1 MAAEMAESGTPLL
14 HPGPDMDVL
23 TFNTD
28 RHAATDR
35 ADSWQQFICNMIHNV
50 SVNRLSAS
58 DFSAEISARRQGD
71 VSCAAFTS
79 RPHDLAGRGERAS
92 DAGGAGYL
100 LSWQLEGKA
109 YITQG
114 DTRIVLHP
122 GELAVIDG
130 RLPMHISFPDNVSRI
145 VAKLPVHSIESRLP
159 NIRRSHAFALRPA
172 GPFSDV
178 LLSYLKELSSGTQDL
193 TSDDINLLSDN
204 ICNLLKI
211 TSRQGG
217 VAGGASR
224 DLQREAVLNHIRRRA
239 SDPALSLDVAA
250 GQLNMSTRLVQKLL
264 QETQTSFTAELNR
277 ERLALAAQLLAAQK
291 NAAVSEVAYGA
302 GFNDV
307 SHFNHL
313 FKRHHGMTPTEFR
326 AAA

>member
-1 MAAEMAESGTPLL
+1 
-14 HPGPDMDVL
+14 MDVL

-28 RHAATDR
+28 RYAAPDR
-35 ADSWQQFICNMIHNV
+35 AESWQKFICDMIHNV
-50 SVNRLSAS
+50 AVNRFSSS
-58 DFSAEISARRQGD
+58 DFSAEISARRQGNI
-71 VSCAAFTS
+71 SCAAFRS

-114 DTRIVLHP
+114 DTRIILHP

-130 RLPMHISFPDNVSRI
+130 RLPMRISFPDNVSRI

-159 NIRRSHAFALRPA
+159 NIRRAHAFALRPA
-172 GPFSDV
+172 GPFSSV
-178 LLSYLKELSSGTQDL
+178 LLSYLKELACGTQDF
-193 TSDDINLLSDN
+193 SGDEISLLSDN

-211 TSRQGG
+211 TSRQGD
-217 VAGGASR
+217 VANAAPR
-224 DLQREAVLNHIRRRA
+224 DLQREAVLNYIRRRA
-239 SDPALSLDVAA
+239 SDPALSLDLAA

-264 QETQTSFTAELNR
+264 QEVESSFTALLTR
-277 ERLALAAQLLAAQK
+277 ERLALATQLLSAQRG
-291 NAAVSEVAYGA
+291 ASVADVAFSA

-313 FKRHHGMTPTEFR
+313 FKRHHGVTPTEFR
-326 AAA
+326 AGA

>member
-1 MAAEMAESGTPLL
+1 
-14 HPGPDMDVL
+14 MDVL
-23 TFNTD
+23 TFDTD
-28 RHAATDR
+28 RHPATER
-35 ADSWQQFICNMIHNV
+35 AESWQHFICDMIHNV
-50 SVNRLSAS
+50 AVNRFSAT
-58 DFSAEISARRQGD
+58 DFSAQISARRDGN
-71 VSCAAFTS
+71 VSCAEFRS
-79 RPHDLAGRGERAS
+79 RPHDIAGRGERAS

-100 LSWQLEGKA
+100 LSWQLEGTA

-130 RLPMHISFPDNVSRI
+130 RLPMAISFPDNVNRI
-145 VAKLPVHSIESRLP
+145 VAKLPVQSIESRLP
-159 NIRRSHAFALRPA
+159 NIRRSHAFALRPS

-193 TSDDINLLSDN
+193 SADEIGLLSDN
-204 ICNLLKI
+204 VCNLLKI

-217 VAGGASR
+217 VASSASR
-224 DLQREAVLNHIRRRA
+224 DLQREAVLNYMHRRA
-239 SDPALSLDVAA
+239 SDPGLSLDVAA

-264 QETQTSFTAELNR
+264 QELETTFTAQLNR
-277 ERLALAAQLLAAQK
+277 ERLALATQMLSAQPQDP
-291 NAAVSEVAYGA
+291 VSHVAFSA

-313 FKRHHGMTPTEFR
+313 FRREHGVSPTAWR
-326 AAA
+326 AAAQQRP

>member
-1 MAAEMAESGTPLL
+1 
-14 HPGPDMDVL
+14 MDVL

-28 RHAATDR
+28 RHAANDR
-35 ADSWQQFICNMIHNV
+35 ADSWQQFICSMIHNV
-50 SVNRLSAS
+50 SVNRLSPS

-79 RPHDLAGRGERAS
+79 KPHDLAGRGERAS

-159 NIRRSHAFALRPA
+159 NIRRSHAFALRPS

-217 VAGGASR
+217 VGGGASR
-224 DLQREAVLNHIRRRA
+224 DLQREAVLNYIRRRA

-264 QETQTSFTAELNR
+264 HETQTSFTTELNR
-277 ERLALAAQLLAAQK
+277 ERLALAAQLLSVQR

-313 FKRHHGMTPTEFR
+313 FKRHHGVTPTQYR
-326 AAA
+326 QDS

>member
-1 MAAEMAESGTPLL
+1 
-14 HPGPDMDVL
+14 MDVL
-23 TFNTD
+23 TFSTE
-28 RHAATDR
+28 RHAPPDR
-35 ADSWQQFICNMIHNV
+35 AESWQKFICDMIHNV
-50 SVNRLSAS
+50 AVKRFSPA
-58 DFSAEISARRQGD
+58 DFSAQISARRQGD
-71 VSCAAFTS
+71 VSCAAFRS

-100 LSWQLEGKA
+100 LSWQLAGKA

-130 RLPMHISFPDNVSRI
+130 RLPMQISFPDDVSRI
-145 VAKLPVHSIESRLP
+145 VAKLPVRSIESRLP
-159 NIRRSHAFALRPA
+159 DIRRSHAFALRPS
-172 GPFSDV
+172 GPFSEV
-178 LLSYLKELSSGTQDL
+178 LLSYLKELASGTQDF
-193 TSDDINLLSDN
+193 TRDEVNLLADN

-217 VAGGASR
+217 VASAAPR
-224 DLQREAVLNHIRRRA
+224 DLQREAVLNYIRRRA
-239 SDPALSLDVAA
+239 GDPALSLDVAA

-264 QETQTSFTAELNR
+264 QEVETSFTGLLTR
-277 ERLALAAQLLAAQK
+277 ERLALAAQLLAAQRG
-291 NAAVSEVAYGA
+291 ASVADVAFSA

-313 FKRHHGMTPTEFR
+313 FKRHHGMTPSEYR
-326 AAA
+326 AGV

>member
-1 MAAEMAESGTPLL
+1 MAESGTPLL

-92 DAGGAGYL
+92 DAGVAGYL

-145 VAKLPVHSIESRLP
+145 VARLPVHSIESRLP

-239 SDPALSLDVAA
+239 SDPALSLNVAA

-264 QETQTSFTAELNR
+264 QETQTSFTAELNQ

-313 FKRHHGMTPTEFR
+313 FKRHHGMTPTEYR

>member
-1 MAAEMAESGTPLL
+1 
-14 HPGPDMDVL
+14 MDVL

-50 SVNRLSAS
+50 SVNRLSSS

-264 QETQTSFTAELNR
+264 HETQTSFTTELNR
-277 ERLALAAQLLAAQK
+277 ERLALAAQLLCVQR